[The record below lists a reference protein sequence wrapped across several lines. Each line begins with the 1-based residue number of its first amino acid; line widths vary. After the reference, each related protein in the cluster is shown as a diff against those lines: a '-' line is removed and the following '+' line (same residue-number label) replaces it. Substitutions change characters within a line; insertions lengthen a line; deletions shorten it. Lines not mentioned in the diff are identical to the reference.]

1 VCDPIPDCRLVGT
14 QPAAHKRTLEQ
25 PLHDLSAGVRLIRRQ
40 LSSKRVAVLFGS
52 EKRVLSNQD
61 LSHCHWLL
69 RIPTREDHGSMN
81 LGQAVAVCLYEIIR
95 GTKAPV
101 GSDKQVPATAAEV
114 ERVTEILLEAARASG
129 YLTPRA
135 SAATQDKVRRLVRR
149 MNIQAE
155 DAEIWMGMLRQ
166 LLWKMKSAG

>member
-61 LSHCHWLL
+61 LSHCHWLM

-81 LGQAVAVCLYEIIR
+81 LGQAVAVCLYEISR
-95 GTKAPV
+95 SRSVVRTAPAIA
-101 GSDKQVPATAAEV
+101 PAESGEV
-114 ERVTEILLEAARASG
+114 ERIGELLSELLVMSG
-129 YLTPRA
+129 YT
-135 SAATQDKVRRLVRR
+135 
-149 MNIQAE
+149 
-155 DAEIWMGMLRQ
+155 
-166 LLWKMKSAG
+166 KSA